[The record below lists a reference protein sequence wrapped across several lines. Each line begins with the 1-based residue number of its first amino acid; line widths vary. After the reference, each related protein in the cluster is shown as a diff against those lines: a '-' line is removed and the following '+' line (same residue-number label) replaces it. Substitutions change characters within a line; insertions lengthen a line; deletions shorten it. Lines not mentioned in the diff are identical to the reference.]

1 VPAVTTIHREE
12 VEQTV
17 PRRELGSADHDRL
30 DEFDA
35 PAEVAAA
42 ARTQRRI
49 ALGYGSLFVLGILAS
64 PLLSSTLPWW
74 SGARLGG
81 GMSPGFVAAAGGLY
95 AFFLALGVAAASL
108 ARSVEVRMLGSSDE
122 EDPLP

>member
-1 VPAVTTIHREE
+1 MSRLESGA
-12 VEQTV
+12 
-17 PRRELGSADHDRL
+17 ADHSRP

-35 PAEVAAA
+35 PAEVAAV

-49 ALGYGSLFVLGILAS
+49 ALGYGLLFVLAIFAA
-64 PLLSSTLPWW
+64 PVLSLTLPWW
-74 SGARLGG
+74 SGARLAG

-95 AFFLALGVAAASL
+95 VFFLAFAIAVASL
-108 ARSVEVRMLGSSDE
+108 ARSVEVRMLGTSQE